1 VSTRIH
7 LCGAVTVAIKGR
19 RAEAVLPGRQGVA
32 LLAFLVLHRDRPS
45 SRDALADALWPST
58 LPGAPGPALRA
69 LLSKLRRALGPGTL
83 LGRDPIQLVLAPDAW
98 VDVEVA
104 TEAVHR
110 AEAAVAADAWPEAW
124 GASRVAR
131 SIADRTLLPGHDLPW
146 IDERRRELALVGER
160 ADRCVAVC
168 GLALGGQE
176 LAAAER
182 AARRLVERNP
192 LDESAAVLFMRA
204 LAARGDTGTALL
216 EFDRLR
222 LRLRE
227 RLGAAPGP
235 EAQALHR
242 SLLGAA

>member
-1 VSTRIH
+1 VS
-7 LCGAVTVAIKGR
+7 VAIDGR
-19 RAEAVLPGRQGVA
+19 RVEAGLPGRQGVA
-32 LLAFLVLHRDRPS
+32 LLAFLVLHRDRPA
-45 SRDALADALWPST
+45 SRDALAEALWPSA

-69 LLSKLRRALGPGTL
+69 LLSKLRGTLGPGRL
-83 LGRDPIQLVLAPDAW
+83 AGRDPIHLVLPPDAW

-104 TEAVHR
+104 AEAVHR
-110 AEAAVAADAWPEAW
+110 AEAAVAAGDWPKAW

-131 SIADRTLLPGHDLPW
+131 SIADRTLLTGHDLPW
-146 IDERRRELALVGER
+146 VDGRRRELEVVGER
-160 ADRCVAVC
+160 ADRCMAAC

-182 AARRLVERNP
+182 AARRLVERSP
-192 LDESAAVLFMRA
+192 LDGTATVLLMRA

-216 EFDRLR
+216 AFDRLR
-222 LRLRE
+222 VRLRD

-242 SLLGAA
+242 ALLGAA